1 MRESCIAAKEDAT
14 PPLLPPFV
22 ADSDSQA
29 RQGVPRGAFLTKS
42 SSAAKRTRR
51 VDLTTWAVKR
61 VSQRWQRT
69 HKRLSP
75 FDVASGAV
83 QRRGGTALSPLRGHM
98 DHPVRRGRCWVDR
111 TRASGGGGGTHV
123 HPSHPGLP
131 SDVVCETS
139 ARELQIYY
147 MYLKAPVGETAPNP
161 ARIFTLITK
170 RRWIW
175 GF

>member
-83 QRRGGTALSPLRGHM
+83 QRRGGTVLSPPRGHM

-139 ARELQIYY
+139 
-147 MYLKAPVGETAPNP
+147 
-161 ARIFTLITK
+161 
-170 RRWIW
+170 
-175 GF
+175 